1 MSTVRVN
8 KIQRMLDQHKP
19 GTVCLSGWLES
30 LSISS
35 DLQKRYRRS
44 GWLAAIGKGAFV
56 RPDDPVDWQ
65 GGLYTLQAQAGLPI
79 HAGAM
84 TALSMHGFAHYVR
97 MGAEQVYLFAPPKTP
112 CPAWFKNHDWG
123 TGVQLVRTSILPDG
137 LGLANH
143 EHKSFSIRISSPER
157 AILECLHLAPDK
169 VGLVECALVMEG
181 LTTMRPKILQPLLE
195 QCSSIKVKRLFLYL
209 ASRAGHAW
217 VKWLDTSLLE
227 LGTGDRTVTK
237 GGVYIAQ
244 HGITVP
250 KELVQNW
257 F

>member
-1 MSTVRVN
+1 MSTVSES

-19 GTVCLSGWLES
+19 GTVCLGTWLES
-30 LSISS
+30 LSISN

-44 GWLAAIGKGAFV
+44 GWLTAIGKGAFI
-56 RPDDPVDWQ
+56 RPEDTVVWQ

-84 TALSMHGFAHYVR
+84 TALSMQGFAHYVR
-97 MGAEQVYLFAPPKTP
+97 MGKEQVYLFAPPKASY
-112 CPAWFKNHDWG
+112 PAWFKNYDWG

-143 EHKSFSIRISSPER
+143 EEKTFSIRISSPER
-157 AILECLHLAPDK
+157 AMLECLYLAPEK
-169 VGLVECALVMEG
+169 VDLVECAQVMEG
-181 LTTMRPKILQPLLE
+181 LTTLRPKILQPLLE

-217 VKWLDTSLLE
+217 VKRLDTSRLE

-237 GGVYIAQ
+237 GGVYVAQ
-244 HGITVP
+244 YGITVP
-250 KELVQNW
+250 KELVQL
-257 F
+257 